1 MISYRP
7 LSNENSA
14 LNTHSGDL
22 FMASDSHC
30 LARKLLGSF
39 RTKDVTLVL
48 EKSDYLKLGV
58 SIIPAYL
65 SFLIKMLY
73 TYIVA
78 QETVNAEIKFNI
90 NYTNRMQ
97 QQPHFPADFTTNDYD
112 RLV

>member
-65 SFLIKMLY
+65 SFLIKNCTRIEWPRKQSMLKSSS
-73 TYIVA
+73 T
-78 QETVNAEIKFNI
+78 
-90 NYTNRMQ
+90 
-97 QQPHFPADFTTNDYD
+97 
-112 RLV
+112 